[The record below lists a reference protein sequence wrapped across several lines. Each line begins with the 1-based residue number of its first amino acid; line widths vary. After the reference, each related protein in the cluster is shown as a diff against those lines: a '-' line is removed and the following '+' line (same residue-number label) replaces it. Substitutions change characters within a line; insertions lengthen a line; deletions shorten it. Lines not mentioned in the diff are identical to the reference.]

1 MAARPSSM
9 AVNTNIRPHK
19 RQNKLQKDG
28 LPCKD
33 ATESEVKAAA
43 LEMWAKKDECL
54 SRNLDCILQYCKLG
68 YAVLGKNSFSL

>member
-1 MAARPSSM
+1 M

-19 RQNKLQKDG
+19 RQNRLQKDG
-28 LPCKD
+28 LACTD
-33 ATESEVKAAA
+33 ATESEAKAAA